1 MACGAFGPAYERP
14 RTAAP
19 AKYASILA
27 DKFGCECCIMRT
39 DRDGASCAMS
49 LSWEERRMSKSTSVV
64 TWRDDPA
71 HFRPSRREILQVGA
85 IGALGL
91 TLGDF
96 FRLKKAMADDD
107 AAGAAKESTAK
118 SVIHI
123 FMPG

>member
-1 MACGAFGPAYERP
+1 
-14 RTAAP
+14 
-19 AKYASILA
+19 
-27 DKFGCECCIMRT
+27 
-39 DRDGASCAMS
+39 
-49 LSWEERRMSKSTSVV
+49 MSKSTSVV

-91 TLGDF
+91 TLGDY

-123 FMPG
+123 FMPGGIAHQETFDPKPDAPIDYRGEMGSIARSFPASASTNS